1 MSRGRTI
8 APAIVRRAEMRA
20 PLKDL
25 ARNSDVGLAGVVAVA
40 FRPATRIFRNATR
53 FRRVG
58 LVLGRE
64 PIAGPLPDI
73 ADHVVDA
80 VAVRREGRHR
90 RRAPKAGFAFWCGKS
105 PCQVF
110 AIARLRGMNSS
121 PQANSVSSSPPRAA
135 NSHSAS
141 VGNSFPA
148 QRAYRCASEI
158 GDVHHRMLVE
168 ALDVAVGAVR
178 VLPVRTLEKGPPL
191 TPVAQSQPDV
201 WGGVKTSEPANN
213 ISGSAPG

>member
-40 FRPATRIFRNATR
+40 FRPATRIFRDATR

-90 RRAPKAGFAFWCGKS
+90 RRAPKAGFALVRKVAVPGVRHRAVARHEFVTPGKLGVLE
-105 PCQVF
+105 P
-110 AIARLRGMNSS
+110 AARGKLPLGFGRQILSG
-121 PQANSVSSSPPRAA
+121 P
-135 NSHSAS
+135 SAHTDAHP
-141 VGNSFPA
+141 NT
-148 QRAYRCASEI
+148 RCAPP
-158 GDVHHRMLVE
+158 DAR
-168 ALDVAVGAVR
+168 R
-178 VLPVRTLEKGPPL
+178 GP
-191 TPVAQSQPDV
+191 
-201 WGGVKTSEPANN
+201 
-213 ISGSAPG
+213 